1 MTTMTEQ
8 RTPEE
13 TALQLDLI
21 LLGTLTSR
29 DFPAGPIAANPILDV
44 KLLREIRRLA
54 ERLQNLSTQG
64 EDGIGVMGAVPASRR
79 ALISTWIA
87 SSVAVKKPVT
97 LVDADLR
104 FAHLSFDEG
113 TYAQEGLVDV
123 LRYGVRSPRV
133 VAPTLV
139 PGVSLLPVG
148 TGTIDLAGT
157 WASDAFEP
165 LLRELSRSGDFLV
178 INGPAIEDL
187 EEAGPFLDRI
197 SCWMLVHEMGTTD
210 PEDTRRIRDRIGA
223 DKIIGVLVL
232 HPDAAVSEPVSV
244 PENVHEV
251 LKTKSAEQSE
261 GAEPAAPARRGAKR
275 TGLFAAA
282 GAAAVAAALLIPRLF
297 STQSSETASTPPEEP
312 WTAEEPAASAVPPA
326 DDSPSGVVD
335 PMGHSPILT
344 PSEGGTPATDPATQ
358 SSPSTGPPS
367 GEAGT
372 QAPPT
377 MRSDLGA
384 GGLPM
389 ATPISPARPPVTNPT
404 AGSPMAKTE
413 PSRPA
418 PSEPSRSSPTRST
431 EVSTPAPA
439 KPAPSESSKPP
450 TSSRTYGVHVCSMQT
465 EAKAR
470 AEAARFEAAGY
481 PTIVRQVDLGQKGI
495 WHRVYAGPYENRA
508 AAERASQEI
517 IARGLTDFTLVQRI
531 SGKSSASG
539 S

>member
-21 LLGTLTSR
+21 LLATLTSR

-79 ALISTWIA
+79 ALVSTWIA

-104 FAHLSFDEG
+104 YAHLSFDEG

-148 TGTIDLAGT
+148 TGTVDLAGT

-197 SCWMLVHEMGTTD
+197 SCWMLVHEIGSTD

-223 DKIIGVLVL
+223 DKIIGVLML
-232 HPDAAVSEPVSV
+232 HPDSVVSEPAAAS
-244 PENVHEV
+244 ENVHEV
-251 LKTKSAEQSE
+251 LKTKSAEQLE
-261 GAEPAAPARRGAKR
+261 MEEPAAHSRRGAKR

-282 GAAAVAAALLIPRLF
+282 GAAVVAAALLIPRLF
-297 STQSSETASTPPEEP
+297 SQQSSEMSSTPPEEP
-312 WTAEEPAASAVPPA
+312 WTAEEPAAPAVPPT

-358 SSPSTGPPS
+358 SSPSTGPTS
-367 GEAGT
+367 GASGT
-372 QAPPT
+372 QAPQT

-389 ATPISPARPPVTNPT
+389 ATPISPARPPVTNT
-404 AGSPMAKTE
+404 TG
-413 PSRPA
+413 
-418 PSEPSRSSPTRST
+418 ST

-439 KPAPSESSKPP
+439 KPAPSESSKPSA
-450 TSSRTYGVHVCSMQT
+450 SSRTYGVHVCSMQT

-481 PTIVRQVDLGQKGI
+481 PTIVREVDLGQKGI
-495 WHRVYAGPYENRA
+495 WHRVYAGPYDNRA
-508 AAERASQEI
+508 AAEQASQEI